1 MPLSYEDKMR
11 LMKTVATV
19 GTGMFAG
26 GTAIHLTN
34 VHPTFMKDLDIENA
48 LKVQKGMTV
57 RIAPLVGSLVVGL
70 SAAGA
75 VYYLSKNRK
84 EDLPWLVGG
93 GILAA
98 FFPYTFY
105 FLSPINNRITSG
117 NVSLAEGAAVLNK
130 WKRFAAVRGAS
141 TFLIFAYFAY
151 LSTKNV
157 KYDD

>member
-1 MPLSYEDKMR
+1 MSLTYEEKMR
-11 LMKTVATV
+11 LAKTVATV

-34 VHPTFMKDLDIENA
+34 VHPTMMKDINIETA

-57 RIAPLVGSLVVGL
+57 RIVPLVGSLVLGL

-75 VYYLSKNRK
+75 VYYMSKNRK
-84 EDLPWLVGG
+84 EDMPWLVGS

-105 FLSPINNRITSG
+105 FLSPINNKITSS
-117 NVSLAEGAAVLNK
+117 NVPVAEGAAVLNK
-130 WKRFAAVRGAS
+130 WKGFAAFRGAS
-141 TFLIFAYFAY
+141 TFAIFAYFAY
-151 LSTKNV
+151 LSTKKV
-157 KYDD
+157 QYDN